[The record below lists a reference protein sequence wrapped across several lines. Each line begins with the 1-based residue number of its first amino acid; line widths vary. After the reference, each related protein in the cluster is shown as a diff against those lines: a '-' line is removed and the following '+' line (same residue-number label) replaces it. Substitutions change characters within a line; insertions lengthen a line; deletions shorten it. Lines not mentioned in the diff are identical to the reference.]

1 MLGAAVA
8 VTALFAL
15 VAWSYYSQVS
25 VVYGYEGYLR
35 RPPDP
40 AWMVT
45 SLFLA
50 LLPLAWLPYRP
61 ERASTVTLW
70 ILYLFTVVPIC
81 AVVPLVPV
89 FDQATSA
96 LFAAWS
102 VAFLLLASLG
112 QLVRPPQ
119 IMPSPLTGAV
129 GRRWFVAGA
138 GLLAIVLLTTFG
150 LPVHVVA
157 LSDAYDQRLAFRLT
171 VADAPPA
178 FGYLVAWSQSV
189 VAPLILVS
197 GIARRR
203 VSWIAAGLAWFLW
216 GYLING
222 SRQAI
227 AATPFA
233 IVLYLAGS
241 RRVTG
246 RAYAVGAVVM
256 LALSSVL
263 YAVTRNAYAL
273 GLIAERIFA
282 VPGVLSAYYYDFFL
296 GRSPV
301 LLRDGVFSVAA
312 SSPYPRDMTYV
323 IGDQYLGRTDANAN
337 ANVIADAFGN
347 LWFGGLIAAL
357 VLAFVL
363 WLLDAVTADLPLGP
377 TVGSLCLVLLALSNV
392 GLTVVILT
400 SGLGLM
406 IVLYWLVGPSLLKLD
421 RPIAGHARPADRLR
435 LTASCTS
442 RPDAHPPVPS

>member
-1 MLGAAVA
+1 MSTAIVATEVRPLRAVSNERVHAVLGAAVA
-8 VTALFAL
+8 ISALFAL
-15 VAWSYYSQVS
+15 IAWSYYAQVS

-35 RPPDP
+35 RPPD
-40 AWMVT
+40 AVWMVAH
-45 SLFLA
+45 LFLA
-50 LLPLAWLPYRP
+50 LLPLSWLPHRP

-70 ILYLFTVVPIC
+70 IMYLFTVVPIC
-81 AVVPLVPV
+81 AVVPLIPV
-89 FDQATSA
+89 SNQATSA

-102 VAFLLLASLG
+102 VAFLSLASLG
-112 QLVRPPQ
+112 QLVRLPQ
-119 IMPSPLTGAV
+119 ILPSPMTGAR
-129 GRRWFVAGA
+129 GRRWFAAGA
-138 GLLAIVLLTTFG
+138 ALLAILLIRTFG
-150 LPVHVVA
+150 LPLHLVT
-157 LSDAYDQRLAFRLT
+157 LSGAYEQRLAFRAAL
-171 VADAPPA
+171 AEAPPA

-203 VSWIAAGLAWFLW
+203 PSWIAAGVAFFLW
-216 GYLING
+216 GFLING

-233 IVLYLAGS
+233 VLLYLAGS

-246 RAYAVGAVVM
+246 KTYAVGALLM
-256 LALSSVL
+256 LALSSIL
-263 YAVTRNAYAL
+263 YGLSRNAYAL

-282 VPGVLSAYYYDFFL
+282 VPGVLSAYYYDYFL

-301 LLRDGVFSVAA
+301 LLRDGIFSAA
-312 SSPYPRDMTYV
+312 SPSPYPRDMTYV
-323 IGDQYLGRTDANAN
+323 IGDLYLGRADANAN

-377 TVGSLCLVLLALSNV
+377 TMASLCLVLLALSNV

-406 IVLYWLVGPSLLKLD
+406 IVLYWLVGASLLTRD
-421 RPIAGHARPADRLR
+421 
-435 LTASCTS
+435 
-442 RPDAHPPVPS
+442 